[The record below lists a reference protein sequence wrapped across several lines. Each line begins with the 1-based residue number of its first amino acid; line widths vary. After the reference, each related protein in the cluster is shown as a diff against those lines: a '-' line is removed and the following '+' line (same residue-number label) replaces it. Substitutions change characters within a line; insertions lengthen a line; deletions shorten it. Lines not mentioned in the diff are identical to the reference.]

1 MKVLSLF
8 SLFTFSYAQIMTD
21 ASIILNEGN
30 ICGGMM
36 PANMISSCGSNLEC
50 VYSLGPMIADAPG
63 FCRPT
68 CPTVRDQWGNC
79 VPDNCEVWNNG
90 CNSCSYDNDIKSLV
104 SCTEEVCYTVKH
116 EPSCE
121 RYSTDVNGFFHCSQ
135 SVDVLSQLNS
145 VCCTSGD
152 MCLSGFPDRCSPEC
166 ASLVNLVFTN
176 CAPVLNL
183 GDITDKSGFREFHQK
198 CLDTSNSGGA
208 KDIPVNC
215 ALWYDGCNTC
225 SVSNGD
231 INFCSRRMCLT
242 MGEQSCREHHDNVT
256 VSHETSATCFD
267 GIDNDGDG
275 LSDCDDPDCS
285 IYGRCRRTTDSE
297 EGRECFDGIDND
309 GDGLTDCEDNDC
321 LRDPRASRRCGDN
334 IIRPLAMPPVP
345 GAPVSGEPIDPT
357 NGGH

>member
-1 MKVLSLF
+1 MKLISLF
-8 SLFTFSYAQIMTD
+8 GLIKLVYSQVNTNIVS
-21 ASIILNEGN
+21 EGS
-30 ICGGMM
+30 ICGGM
-36 PANMISSCGSNLEC
+36 IVDGTRSVCGVNLEC
-50 VYSLGPMIADAPG
+50 VYTLGPMIADAPG

-79 VPDNCEVWNNG
+79 VPDNCEVWNDG
-90 CNSCSYDNDIKSLV
+90 CNICSYDKSINSLV
-104 SCTEEVCYTVKH
+104 SCTEEVCYTSTH
-116 EPSCE
+116 EANCD
-121 RYSTDVNGFFHCSQ
+121 RYSTDENSFFHCSQ
-135 SVDVLSQLNS
+135 SFDVISQLND

-152 MCLSGFPDRCSPEC
+152 LCLTGFPDRCSPEC
-166 ASLVNLVFTN
+166 ASLVNLIFTN
-176 CAPVLNL
+176 CAPVLNI

-215 ALWYDGCNTC
+215 AVWYDGCNTC
-225 SVSNGD
+225 SVSDGD

-242 MGEQSCREHHDNVT
+242 MGEQSCREHHSSTNDDRE
-256 VSHETSATCFD
+256 SGATCFD
-267 GIDNDGDG
+267 GIDNDRDG

-321 LRDPRASRRCGDN
+321 LRDPRASAHCGDMV
-334 IIRPLAMPPVP
+334 ITPLAV
-345 GAPVSGEPIDPT
+345 EPI
-357 NGGH
+357 NGH